1 MERIFIGQSTQD
13 RGRFT
18 TRAMTTGT
26 VTEVET
32 DCAPLWLRC
41 GESVA
46 LTPQVDPVQH
56 ASDSALR
63 CARVRPNGSAKLL
76 RSMAS
81 APCRPMIGGA
91 RASPLQ
97 PEVLLRTAL
106 AFAAELSC
114 FAFTTRL
121 QAQQVPDFQPE
132 WDLSLEESRSAAPEE
147 VSRLLV
153 VGSEHWWTR
162 SIQSIFEPF
171 NYEIFAASSGER
183 AVQHQRVS
191 SPEAVIVHAR
201 VDDGFGVDLVR
212 RLRLAGLR
220 REHPVILVSEEP
232 LRREERL
239 DAFRAGVWDC
249 LSAPLNGEEL
259 LLKLESYMSATRVAT
274 RARQQVLL
282 DEASG
287 LYNAQGILRWARELG
302 HAARR
307 YNRAF
312 GCAVFTPVAASSATA
327 TTDSPSDPGAG
338 ESSRAI
344 ANRLSAQ
351 GRTSDIIGRLSPNE
365 YVVLA
370 TDTGP
375 EGILTMASRFVA
387 GGETEADDASPD
399 LVLRAGC
406 YAVSDLGVQQVEPEE
421 LITRATLA
429 LRRAEIKTRVAF
441 YVN

>member
-1 MERIFIGQSTQD
+1 M
-13 RGRFT
+13 
-18 TRAMTTGT
+18 
-26 VTEVET
+26 
-32 DCAPLWLRC
+32 
-41 GESVA
+41 
-46 LTPQVDPVQH
+46 
-56 ASDSALR
+56 
-63 CARVRPNGSAKLL
+63 
-76 RSMAS
+76 
-81 APCRPMIGGA
+81 
-91 RASPLQ
+91 
-97 PEVLLRTAL
+97 
-106 AFAAELSC
+106 
-114 FAFTTRL
+114 
-121 QAQQVPDFQPE
+121 PDFQPE
-132 WDLSLEESRSAAPEE
+132 WDLSLQDSRSTAPEE
-147 VSRLLV
+147 VNRLLV

-171 NYEIFAASSGER
+171 DYEIFAASSGER
-183 AVQHQRVS
+183 ALQHQRVS

-201 VDDGFGVDLVR
+201 VDDGEGVDLVR

-259 LLKLESYMSATRVAT
+259 LLKLESYMAATRVAT
-274 RARQQVLL
+274 KARQQVLL

-302 HAARR
+302 NAARR
-307 YNRAF
+307 YNRAL
-312 GCAVFTPVAASSATA
+312 GCAVFTPVAAGPLRAADDVPAHESGS
-327 TTDSPSDPGAG
+327 GG
-338 ESSRAI
+338 SSRAI
-344 ANRLSAQ
+344 ANRLIAQ
-351 GRTSDIIGRLSPNE
+351 GRTSDIVGRLSRDE

-375 EGILTMASRFVA
+375 EGILMMASRFVTGGGEVEA
-387 GGETEADDASPD
+387 GGKSSDV
-399 LVLRAGC
+399 VLRAGC

-429 LRRAEIKTRVAF
+429 LRRAEKKTQVAF

>member
-1 MERIFIGQSTQD
+1 
-13 RGRFT
+13 
-18 TRAMTTGT
+18 
-26 VTEVET
+26 
-32 DCAPLWLRC
+32 
-41 GESVA
+41 
-46 LTPQVDPVQH
+46 
-56 ASDSALR
+56 
-63 CARVRPNGSAKLL
+63 
-76 RSMAS
+76 
-81 APCRPMIGGA
+81 MIGGA